1 MERSRIKIIRV
12 VLKMSVPIMLGAVG
26 GFLYYNFIGCNGS
39 CPISGNPYVSTVY
52 GAAIGAILI
61 NWKQNINFLIKGES
75 DEEEHQ

>member
-12 VLKMSVPIMLGAVG
+12 LLKMSVPIMLGAVG
-26 GFLYYNFIGCNGS
+26 GYLYYNFVGCNGS

-61 NWKQNINFLIKGES
+61 NWKQNINFLIKGENN
-75 DEEEHQ
+75 EEEHQ

>member
-1 MERSRIKIIRV
+1 VERSRIKIIRV